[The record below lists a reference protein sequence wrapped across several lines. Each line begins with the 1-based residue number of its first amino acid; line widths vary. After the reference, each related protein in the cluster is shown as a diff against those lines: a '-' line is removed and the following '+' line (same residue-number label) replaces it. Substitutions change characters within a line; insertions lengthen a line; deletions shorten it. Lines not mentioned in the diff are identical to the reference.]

1 MSSER
6 AERRAVVIEFVG
18 CPGAGKTTAAL
29 EMTRIL
35 RARGLDAV
43 SMLQAGRPHAARTRV
58 GRAVAA
64 LPARWRGPL
73 LWQVYR
79 WHGWRGARAFRRDR
93 VALAGLASRSHR
105 HTQTWFFRLA
115 GRLRF
120 LVGSPVKGEVL
131 VIDDGFLHRSVAL
144 HASPSVEPDL
154 TAVAAFV
161 DLLEQPAIAV
171 HVQASA
177 PTCAAR
183 VRERGLWR
191 HRAGWTDE
199 DLGGYLVNASSVVEA
214 AVARARER
222 GWNVVDVDNERP
234 GAEQM
239 HATLEAAADLIR
251 PRAVTGGAA

>member
-6 AERRAVVIEFVG
+6 IPAGAVVIEFAG

-43 SMLQAGRPHAARTRV
+43 SMVEAARPHAARTRV
-58 GRAVAA
+58 GRAVAV

-79 WHGWRGARAFRRDR
+79 WHGRRGARAFREDR
-93 VALAGLASRSHR
+93 VALAGLASRSDR
-105 HTQTWFFRLA
+105 HTKTWFFRLA
-115 GRLRF
+115 GRMRF
-120 LVGSPVKGEVL
+120 LVGSPEPGEVL

-161 DLLEQPAIAV
+161 DLLEQPALAV
-171 HVQASA
+171 HVRASV

-191 HRAGWTDE
+191 HRAGWSDE
-199 DLGGYLVNASSVVEA
+199 DLDRYVVNASAVVEA

-234 GAEQM
+234 VADQM